1 MTGIADGTV
10 RFIPVFTV
18 VPPHALLLD
27 IAGPMEV
34 LRYANRSQTDVVF
47 DLHYLAAKPRQIT
60 SIGLTLDGLEPL
72 PQNLPEGAM
81 VVVSGAMSIPPD
93 LDVETERRA
102 LSRWLSAAVTSDTTL
117 VTICSGALLAADA
130 GLLEGHACTTHADCI
145 ADLRRLAPTA
155 QVLENR
161 LYVEDG
167 KRFSSAGISTGIDL
181 MLHIVARLTTPQV
194 ALDAARQMVVYL
206 RRSGHDPQISPWL
219 SGRNHIH
226 PALHR
231 VQDAIMDDP
240 AADWSVERLADIACL
255 SGRHLSRL
263 FREHCGLSL
272 VDYINLIRITLARD
286 IISQSRLD
294 LENVAARTGFASARH
309 LRRVWGQHFAEPP
322 SRHRHSS

>member
-1 MTGIADGTV
+1 MIQPAADTT
-10 RFIPVFTV
+10 RIIPVFMV

-34 LRYANRSQTDVVF
+34 LRYANQAQTQARF
-47 DLHYLAAKPRQIT
+47 ELHYLGAAQRQTT
-60 SIGLTLDGLEPL
+60 SIGLALDGLEPL
-72 PQNLPEGAM
+72 PESLPPGSM
-81 VVVSGAMSIPPD
+81 VVVSGSISAPPD
-93 LDVETERRA
+93 AGVEKERRV
-102 LSRWLSAAVTSDTTL
+102 LSRWLSSAVTSDTML
-117 VTICSGALLAADA
+117 VTICSGALLAGAA
-130 GLLEGHACTTHADCI
+130 GLLEGHACTSHSDCL
-145 ADLRRLAPTA
+145 ADLRKLAPTA

-161 LYVEDG
+161 LYVEDRQ
-167 KRFSSAGISTGIDL
+167 RFSSAGISTGVDL
-181 MLHIVARLTTPQV
+181 MLHIVARLTTPQA
-194 ALDAARQMVVYL
+194 ALSAARKMVVYL

-226 PALHR
+226 PAIHR

-263 FREHCGLSL
+263 FREHSGLSL
-272 VDYINLIRITLARD
+272 IDYINLIRVTLARD

-309 LRRVWGQHFAEPP
+309 LRRIWSQHFDQPP
-322 SRHRHSS
+322 SLHRFST

>member
-1 MTGIADGTV
+1 MMQQAADTT
-10 RFIPVFTV
+10 RIIPIFTV

-47 DLHYLAAKPRQIT
+47 DLHYLAAQSRQTT

-72 PQNLPEGAM
+72 PESLPEGAM
-81 VVVSGAMSIPPD
+81 VVVSGAMSTPPD
-93 LDVETERRA
+93 RGVETERRV
-102 LSRWLSAAVTSDTTL
+102 LSRWLSTAVTSDTTL

-130 GLLEGHACTTHADCI
+130 GLLEGHACTTHAECV

-161 LYVEDG
+161 LYVEDRQ
-167 KRFSSAGISTGIDL
+167 RFSSAGISTGIDL
-181 MLHIVARLTTPQV
+181 MLHIVARLTSPQV
-194 ALDAARQMVVYL
+194 ALTAARNMVVYL

-226 PALHR
+226 PAIHR
-231 VQDAIMDDP
+231 VQDAIMDNP

-263 FREHCGLSL
+263 FREHSGLSL
-272 VDYINLIRITLARD
+272 IDYINLIRVTLARD

-294 LENVAARTGFASARH
+294 LENVAARAGFASARH
-309 LRRVWGQHFAEPP
+309 LRRIWGQHFAEPP
-322 SRHRHSS
+322 SRHRHSA